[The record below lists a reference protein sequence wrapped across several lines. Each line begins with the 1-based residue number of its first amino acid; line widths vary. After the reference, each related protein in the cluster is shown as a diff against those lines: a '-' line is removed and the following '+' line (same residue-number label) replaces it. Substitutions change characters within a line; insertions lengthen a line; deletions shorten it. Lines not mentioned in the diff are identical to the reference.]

1 MCNTVVDRSINT
13 APVKRI
19 LSNAVPQFSM
29 SSSKTWMALQP
40 LLQADINSD
49 KKLSAWL

>member
-1 MCNTVVDRSINT
+1 MVTVSKLKPQAVSLAIRKDVVCNTVVDRSINT

-29 SSSKTWMALQP
+29 S
-40 LLQADINSD
+40 
-49 KKLSAWL
+49 